1 MLLQGHSYQLQ
12 ARAGKEAA
20 RLGTF
25 TAATWGPATSSLL
38 PLEVEAAAAAG
49 QRMVEVSVRDETG
62 DEVVTEGSIALYD
75 TGVMAA

>member
-38 PLEVEAAAAAG
+38 PTAAAG
-49 QRMVEVSVRDETG
+49 QRMVEVSVRAETG

>member
-12 ARAGKEAA
+12 ARAGKGAA

-25 TAATWGPATSSLL
+25 TAGTWGPATSSLL

-49 QRMVEVSVRDETG
+49 QRMVEVSVRAETG